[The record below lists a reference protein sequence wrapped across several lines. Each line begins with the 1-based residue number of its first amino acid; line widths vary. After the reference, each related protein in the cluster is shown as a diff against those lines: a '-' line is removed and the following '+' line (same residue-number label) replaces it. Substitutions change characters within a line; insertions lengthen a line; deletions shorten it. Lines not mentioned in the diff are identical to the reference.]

1 MLAPGDAIAAVYPL
15 SFPLPAVAWDV
26 GDGAAAAANFAVPAG
41 SLGSTALAA
50 GVAEAAAAMAPPV
63 GETPVAAAAAADA
76 AATVMVIHAALPDL
90 FRAAPTPDKGAEES
104 PLTRAEAVARLAL
117 AYAAILREFANAE
130 DLSCGTGTGS
140 SAGNSTGG
148 PRELRLPALC
158 FAPSCLPRDCTAEEA
173 ARDEQVAS
181 EAARR
186 NGRGRSLN
194 LSRSR
199 NGSSS
204 SSSKALGG
212 TAATAA
218 LAPALAPA
226 PAPALALAPLALGP
240 WVHAAAFAADGPGIT
255 RDALMAGFALLPR
268 AQRQTLLDRPGL
280 KVCCAPFF

>member
-26 GDGAAAAANFAVPAG
+26 GDGDGAAAAANFAVPAG

-63 GETPVAAAAAADA
+63 GEAPAAAAAAADA

-90 FRAAPTPDKGAEES
+90 FRAAPTPNKGAEES

-140 SAGNSTGG
+140 SAGTGG

-199 NGSSS
+199 NGSS

-268 AQRQTLLDRPGL
+268 VQRQKLLDRPGL
-280 KVCCAPFF
+280 KVCCA